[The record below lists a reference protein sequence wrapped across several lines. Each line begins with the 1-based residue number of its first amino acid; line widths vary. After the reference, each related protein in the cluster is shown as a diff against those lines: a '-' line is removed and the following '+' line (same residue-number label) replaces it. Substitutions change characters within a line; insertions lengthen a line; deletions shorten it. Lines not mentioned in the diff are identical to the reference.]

1 MVECGSKI
9 EHTKDSLTL
18 TAHNG
23 NIVLRARNGKIR
35 LEADDIELSTQG
47 NGSQGNVEINAGQDV
62 VINAQRKFLVTAS
75 SYAKIASA
83 GDFEMAA
90 NSVMSVYGALFN
102 AITDSVTG
110 KPAKNGSG
118 QREREKNYQV

>member
-1 MVECGSKI
+1 M
-9 EHTKDSLTL
+9 
-18 TAHNG
+18 
-23 NIVLRARNGKIR
+23 RALNGKIR

-75 SYAKIASA
+75 SYAKIACS

-90 NSVMSVYGALFN
+90 NSVLSIYGALFN

-118 QREREKNYQV
+118 QREREKNNQV